1 MTVSKGEIWLA
12 NLNPQKRPN
21 EVGKTRPVLVLQ
33 GDTLNHSEYGTVIV
47 MPLSTQRIDDAE
59 PLRMRVK
66 KRGALREDS
75 DLLIAQV
82 RAIDKSRFV
91 EKLGA
96 LEPEELEKAIRLFN
110 DILE

>member
-1 MTVSKGEIWLA
+1 MTVSRIRLA
-12 NLNPQKRPN
+12 DLSPPKCSN
-21 EVGKTRPVLVLQ
+21 EVGKASPVLVVQ

-47 MPLSTQRIDDAE
+47 MPFTTQLVDNAE

-75 DLLIAQV
+75 DLLIAQI

-91 EKLGA
+91 EKLG
-96 LEPEELEKAIRLFN
+96 EMKPKELEKASKLIN
-110 DILE
+110 DILEEP